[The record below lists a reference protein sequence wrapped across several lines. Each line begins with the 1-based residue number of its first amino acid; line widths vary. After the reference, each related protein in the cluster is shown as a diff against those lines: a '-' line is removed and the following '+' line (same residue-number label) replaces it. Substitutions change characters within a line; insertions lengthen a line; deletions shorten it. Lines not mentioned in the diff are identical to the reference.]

1 MQNILAALFEVESEG
16 YQALSMLSQKP
27 VTENAVI
34 LQMALVKREGQ
45 NFTVLDSFDSGINT
59 RDDMVIGGLVGGLL
73 GVLGGPIGVLLM
85 GSYGALTGSI
95 LDTEDA
101 IYSISLMETVA
112 NKLQD
117 GTVALVALTDE
128 TEEADL
134 DAALSPFKAEVWRYD
149 AAQIAA
155 QVEEAEMIR
164 REMERQARQQLR
176 AEKKADFQQK
186 VEEKRLKLS
195 AQFDE
200 FKAKFQ
206 KEED

>member
-1 MQNILAALFEVESEG
+1 MQNILAAIFEVESEG
-16 YQALSMLSQKP
+16 YQALTTLSRKP
-27 VTENAVI
+27 VSDNAVI

-45 NFTVLDSFDSGINT
+45 ALSVLDSFDSGINT
-59 RDDMVIGGLVGGLL
+59 SDDMLLGGLVGGLL
-73 GVLGGPIGVLLM
+73 GILGGPIGVLLM
-85 GSYGALTGSI
+85 GSYGALTGGV

-101 IYSISLMETVA
+101 IYNASLMEAVA

-134 DAALSPFKAEVWRYD
+134 DAALSAFKAEVWRFD

-155 QVEEAEMIR
+155 QVEEAEMLQ
-164 REMERQARQQLR
+164 REMARQARQQLR

-186 VEEKRLKLS
+186 VEEKRLKLA
-195 AQFDE
+195 AQVEE
-200 FKAKFQ
+200 FKSKFQ
-206 KEED
+206 KDED